1 MAEFFKIYFNQKI
14 NLNLAKC
21 RCRWNENA
29 REIRRLW
36 LYSNR
41 RNLISTNLTFLFIG
55 HWEQTMNFHCL
66 KKIEWVATL
75 LPSVIRSSYCFEMV
89 ARIMWL
95 YKTSNIAQVRTS
107 YKFFL
112 NELPPI
118 ETWQFYAIRGC
129 PVSRDE
135 IFWPWSFS
143 SKPLQFKGLLTAK
156 PSRKSCTCCSF
167 EESCFFPLCFSSF

>member
-1 MAEFFKIYFNQKI
+1 MAEFFKIYFSQKI

-29 REIRRLW
+29 REIHSLW

-41 RNLISTNLTFLFIG
+41 RNLIFTNLTFLFIG

-95 YKTSNIAQVRTS
+95 YKTSNIAQVPTS
-107 YKFFL
+107 FKFFL
-112 NELPPI
+112 NRIGAQYVRMVSIIQSKWLAMLLLKPYRNTPVPVFGFDC
-118 ETWQFYAIRGC
+118 TGAHKLQTVLKYLYDRGY
-129 PVSRDE
+129 
-135 IFWPWSFS
+135 S
-143 SKPLQFKGLLTAK
+143 SL
-156 PSRKSCTCCSF
+156 
-167 EESCFFPLCFSSF
+167 

>member
-29 REIRRLW
+29 REIHSLW

-107 YKFFL
+107 YKF
-112 NELPPI
+112 LP
-118 ETWQFYAIRGC
+118 R
-129 PVSRDE
+129 RDCR
-135 IFWPWSFS
+135 P
-143 SKPLQFKGLLTAK
+143 SKPDNSKIFAAVLLIGKRSPDHDHSALN
-156 PSRKSCTCCSF
+156 PCS
-167 EESCFFPLCFSSF
+167 L